1 MEKMAGMT
9 EGRFITFEG
18 GEGVG
23 KSTQAQM
30 LVEALR
36 SRGLGVI
43 QTREPGGTPGAE
55 AIRELLLDTSYNW
68 GTRAEALLFAAARS
82 DHVANLIGPALDRGD
97 WVVCDRFVDSSRA
110 YQAGG
115 GEWSDGA
122 ILSLHTLG
130 SHALMPDLTFLL
142 QAPLEQIAQRLHL
155 RDGDNSD
162 RIGGK
167 PARYHAR
174 VAEHFRQMAMT
185 DPERFVL
192 IDASGTP
199 EDVHIRVMRKMAPL
213 IGEGG

>member
-1 MEKMAGMT
+1 MT
-9 EGRFITFEG
+9 GARFITFEG

-23 KSTQAQM
+23 KSTQALM
-30 LVEALR
+30 LVEALQ
-36 SRGLGVI
+36 SRGVGVI

-55 AIRELLLDTSYNW
+55 AIRQLLLDTNYEW

-82 DHVANLIGPALDRGD
+82 DHVAGLIGPALDRGD
-97 WVVCDRFVDSSRA
+97 WVVCDRYVDSSRA

-115 GEWSDGA
+115 GEWSDDA

-130 SHALMPDLTFLL
+130 SHALMPDLTLLL
-142 QAPLEQIAQRLHL
+142 QAPLDHIAQRLHL

-167 PARYHAR
+167 PASYHAR

-192 IDASGTP
+192 VDASGTP
-199 EDVHIRVMRKMAPL
+199 EDVHARVMRAMAPL